1 MKPLVKSRGSISIL
15 VLLIGVVTAITI
27 GGLAVTAGTVYTA
40 SVRSDAYER
49 ALSLAQAGAEYYR
62 WHLAHAPTDFKDG
75 TTNPGPYT
83 HTIADPYGNTD
94 GSFRLTIDPPASG
107 SSIVTIT
114 SEGWLA
120 YSPGTI
126 RKVVTRYGKPSL
138 AKYAFLHNANV
149 WFGSKIDIHGKVFSN
164 GGIRM
169 DGTHDSTVQSA
180 KATYTCGSET
190 GCSPSQTKNGVWG
203 AGGPQNLWQFPVTAV
218 DFNSVAVDFSA
229 MKTAA
234 QSSGTYLAPS
244 GGYGYHILFTSD
256 GNYTIK
262 KVTSATNK
270 KGWSVELGC
279 ENLYQVIAVETII
292 GTYSITTKP
301 IIFAEDTLWIEGVV
315 KGRANV
321 IAAKFPL
328 DVNNINI
335 WIPNNLTYAAK
346 DNTNSLGLI
355 AQNNI
360 IYALNVPQIFEIN
373 AALLAQKGR
382 ILRHNYKVSGCSVQ
396 AGAVRQKLII
406 YGSVISNQKSY
417 WNFGQGNAG
426 FGSDPASGFSEREI
440 TYDSSLYY
448 SPPPYFPSQGE
459 YEFISWEE
467 R

>member
-1 MKPLVKSRGSISIL
+1 MKTLVKSRGSISIL

-27 GGLAVTAGTVYTA
+27 GGLAVTAGTVYTS

-75 TTNPGPYT
+75 TTSPGPYT
-83 HTIADPYGNTD
+83 HTITDPYGNTD

-126 RKVVTRYGKPSL
+126 RKVVTRYGKPSF

-149 WFGSKIDIHGKVFSN
+149 WFGSGITVHGKVLSN

-169 DGTHDSTVQSA
+169 DGTNDSTFQSA

-234 QSSGTYLAPS
+234 QSNGTYLGPS
-244 GGYGYHILFTSD
+244 GSYGYHVLFASN
-256 GNYTIK
+256 GSYTVK
-262 KVTSATNK
+262 KVTSAINR
-270 KGWSVELGC
+270 KGVSVELGC
-279 ENLYQVIAVETII
+279 ENLYQEISAETTI
-292 GTYSITTKP
+292 GTYTIATKP
-301 IIFAEDTLWIEGVV
+301 LIFAEDTLWVEGTI
-315 KGRANV
+315 KGRVSV
-321 IAAKFPL
+321 IGAKFPL

-335 WIPNNLTYAAK
+335 WIPNTISYVDK
-346 DNTNSLGLI
+346 DGTNSLGI
-355 AQNNI
+355 VAQNNI
-360 IYALNVPQIFEIN
+360 YYALNIPTNFEIN

-382 ILRHNYKVSGCSVQ
+382 IMRHNYKSGSCSSY
-396 AGAVRQKLII
+396 AAAVRTKLTI

-417 WNFGQGNAG
+417 WNWGT
-426 FGSDPASGFSEREI
+426 SPTSGFVTREV
-440 TYDSSLYY
+440 TYDTNLYF

>member
-1 MKPLVKSRGSISIL
+1 MKSLKKNLGSISIL

-75 TTNPGPYT
+75 TSNPGPYT
-83 HTIADPYGNTD
+83 HTLSDPYGNTD

-120 YSPGTI
+120 GSPNTI
-126 RKVVTRYGKPSL
+126 RKVITRYGKPSL

-149 WFGSKIDIHGKVFSN
+149 WFGTKIDIHGKVFSN

-190 GCSPSQTKNGVWG
+190 GCSPATTKNGVWG
-203 AGGPQNLWQFPVTAV
+203 EGGPQNLWQFPVTSV

-244 GGYGYHILFTSD
+244 GTYGYHILFSSD
-256 GNYTIK
+256 GNYTVK

-270 KGWSVELGC
+270 KGWSVEKHC
-279 ENLYQVIAVETII
+279 ESLNQIISNETAI
-292 GTYSITTKP
+292 GTYSISTKP
-301 IIFAEDTLWIEGVV
+301 LIFAEDTLWIEGVV
-315 KGRANV
+315 NGRATV
-321 IAAKFPL
+321 VAAKFPL
-328 DVNNINI
+328 DINDMNI
-335 WIPNNLTYAAK
+335 WIPNNVTYVAK
-346 DNTNSLGLI
+346 DSTNSLGII

-360 IYALNVPQIFEIN
+360 IYGLRVPQIFEIN

-396 AGAVRQKLII
+396 SEAVRQKLII

-417 WNFGQGNAG
+417 WNFGQGSAG
-426 FGSDPASGFSEREI
+426 FGSVPVSGFSQREI